1 MSGKETIK
9 RLLEMDP
16 EVKAIV
22 SSGYHKDP
30 IMLKFEEYG
39 FKVALEKPYKISTLK
54 RVLSDV
60 TG

>member
-1 MSGKETIK
+1 
-9 RLLEMDP
+9 
-16 EVKAIV
+16 
-22 SSGYHKDP
+22 
-30 IMLKFEEYG
+30 MLKFEEYG